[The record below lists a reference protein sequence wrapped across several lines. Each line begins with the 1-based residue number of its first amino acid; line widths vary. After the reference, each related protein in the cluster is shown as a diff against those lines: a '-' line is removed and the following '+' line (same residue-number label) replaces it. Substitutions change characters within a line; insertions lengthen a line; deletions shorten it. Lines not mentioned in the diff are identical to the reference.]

1 MLLREH
7 PLMRF
12 HGVSSW
18 PPVWAWVSGA
28 ENRKARGEVGILE
41 EVVLSNLRPLN
52 RCYLYIE
59 HENSTYI
66 GCLLIDDEAFCNQVI
81 KLLRCYYKYAI
92 AGIGSLD
99 LSHTL

>member
-12 HGVSSW
+12 HGVSNW
-18 PPVWAWVSGA
+18 PPVWAWIGGT
-28 ENRKARGEVGILE
+28 ENRRPGGEIGMLE
-41 EVVLSNLRPLN
+41 QGVLSTLRPLN
-52 RCYLYIE
+52 RCYLYME
-59 HENSTYI
+59 HENSTYM

-81 KLLRCYYKYAI
+81 KILRCYCKHPI
-92 AGIGSLD
+92 AEIGSLD